1 MIFLDFVEAIKRD
14 VEKKVNAN
22 VIIKEVNK
30 NNGVTFIGITIEND
44 EKLNPVLYL
53 EDYYEHYIDGVDIGT
68 IGDGIIKTFDNYY
81 KKSSLGIDTD
91 KLADKEFWLNNLCKV
106 VVNKEMNKN
115 TDIYLEDYLDIA
127 IEYKV
132 MVGENMTLTITNQHM
147 AKLGITPEELHNN
160 AHNLE
165 YKAKDINQ
173 ILFGMSASEMGI
185 ESVPMMVV
193 TTENMMFG
201 ASVITDIEYLDEL
214 SKSIGDFLIIP
225 SSIHEIIVIPK
236 EFWNDEIKNLISTIN
251 ATELD
256 DEDILSNS
264 AYFYDSTLKKVFIA

>member
-30 NNGVTFIGITIEND
+30 NNGVTFTGITIEND

-68 IGDGIIKTFDNYY
+68 IGDEIIKVFDNY
-81 KKSSLGIDTD
+81 KESSSSIDTD

-147 AKLGITPEELHNN
+147 TKLGITPEELHNN
-160 AHNLE
+160 AYNPE

-173 ILFGMSASEMGI
+173 LLFGMSASEI
-185 ESVPMMVV
+185 RTESVPMIVV

-201 ASVITDIEYLDEL
+201 ASAITDVEYLDEL

-225 SSIHEIIVIPK
+225 SSIHEIIAVPK
-236 EFWNDEIKNLISTIN
+236 EFWNDEIKNLISMIN

-256 DEDILSNS
+256 EKDILSNS
-264 AYFYDSTLKKVFIA
+264 VYFYDSILKKVFIA

>member
-30 NNGVTFIGITIEND
+30 NNGVTFTGITIEND

-68 IGDGIIKTFDNYY
+68 IGDEIIKVFDNY
-81 KKSSLGIDTD
+81 KESSSSIDTD

-147 AKLGITPEELHNN
+147 TKLGITPEELHNN
-160 AHNLE
+160 AYNPG
-165 YKAKDINQ
+165 YKAEDINQ
-173 ILFGMSASEMGI
+173 LLFGMSASEI
-185 ESVPMMVV
+185 RTESVPMIVV

-201 ASVITDIEYLDEL
+201 ASAITDVEYLDEL

-225 SSIHEIIVIPK
+225 SSIHEIIAVPK
-236 EFWNDEIKNLISTIN
+236 EFWNDEIKNLISMIN

-256 DEDILSNS
+256 EKDILSNS
-264 AYFYDSTLKKVFIA
+264 VYFYDSTLKKVFIA